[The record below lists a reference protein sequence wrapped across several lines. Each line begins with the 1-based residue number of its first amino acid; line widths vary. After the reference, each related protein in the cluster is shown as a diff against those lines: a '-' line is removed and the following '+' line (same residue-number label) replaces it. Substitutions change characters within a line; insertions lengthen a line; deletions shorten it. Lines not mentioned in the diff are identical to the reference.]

1 MKRRKNAAL
10 AAILV
15 AALTCISAPA
25 VSAQVTDAPGYS
37 VPKIHVQTAGA
48 SSEVRAAKAAGQTVH
63 KTPVRVLCVGDS
75 ITDGYI
81 NQDNGYRKYFC
92 YFMQQNGIAVDMVGP
107 KNNWTNEMSYTWN
120 GKAITYDPANAGYSG
135 YAIMKYSGREGI
147 YETIFDQNYSDGN
160 RSGDMI
166 TAYDPD
172 IILLQIGTND
182 LLDARYDKIPNGPDV
197 TAEYTM
203 PERLEKLVDAILSK
217 MNKNAVLFV
226 STVPDIDVEEKTD
239 WLLSYGWI
247 WNVPTSGDLTLLK
260 EKVQDNIDRYNAS
273 VVKLVEKKQQE
284 GARVRLGDVHSCIN
298 LKGGDL
304 YDGVHPSEQGYAK
317 MGEDWA
323 KKVTSFE
330 TDPSGTPTTTPAV
343 PTLKPTTAPT
353 AVPTATQKPTATPK
367 PTSTTKPTSVPTPT
381 EAPEPTLQPVPTKNP
396 SGRVLY
402 RDLKLD
408 GTITLGKFLHWEK

>member
-15 AALTCISAPA
+15 AALTCVSAPA
-25 VSAQVTDAPGYS
+25 VSAQVTDATGYS
-37 VPKIHVQTAGA
+37 VSKNYVQTAMVA
-48 SSEVRAAKAAGQTVH
+48 SEVRAEKTAEQTVH

-107 KNNWTNEMSYTWN
+107 KSNWTDETTYNWN
-120 GKAITYDPANAGYSG
+120 GKVITYDPANAGYSG
-135 YAIMKYSGREGI
+135 YAIMKYPGREGI
-147 YETIFDQNYSDGN
+147 YETIFDQTYYSGN
-160 RSGDMI
+160 KSGDMI

-172 IILLQIGTND
+172 VILLQIGTND
-182 LLDARYDKIPNGPDV
+182 LLDARFDKIPNGTDV
-197 TAEYTM
+197 TADFSM

-217 MNKNAVLFV
+217 MNKDAVLFV
-226 STVPDIDVEEKTD
+226 STVPDIDVEEKTE
-239 WLLSYGWI
+239 WLLSYGWL
-247 WNVPTSGDLTLLK
+247 WNVPTTGDLNALK
-260 EKVQDNIDRYNAS
+260 EKVQDNIDRYNES
-273 VVKLVEKKQQE
+273 VEKLVEKKQKA
-284 GARVRLGDVHSCIN
+284 GFRIRRGDVHSCID
-298 LKGGDL
+298 LHGGDL

-323 KKVTSFE
+323 KRVTSFE

-343 PTLKPTTAPT
+343 PTVTPTKVPT
-353 AVPTATQKPTATPK
+353 VAPTATQKPTSTPK